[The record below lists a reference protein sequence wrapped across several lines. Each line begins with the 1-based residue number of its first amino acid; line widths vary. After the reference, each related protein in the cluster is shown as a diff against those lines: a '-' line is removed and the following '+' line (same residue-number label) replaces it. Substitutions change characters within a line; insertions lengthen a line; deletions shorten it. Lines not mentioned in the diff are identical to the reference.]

1 MANVNESKAKKQFS
15 SKMGKGLLKRPDFLI
30 YFYWFS
36 CTLYFLKVYFVS
48 FKF

>member
-1 MANVNESKAKKQFS
+1 MANANERKAKKQFL

-36 CTLYFLKVYFVS
+36 YFLKEYFVS
-48 FKF
+48 CRKK